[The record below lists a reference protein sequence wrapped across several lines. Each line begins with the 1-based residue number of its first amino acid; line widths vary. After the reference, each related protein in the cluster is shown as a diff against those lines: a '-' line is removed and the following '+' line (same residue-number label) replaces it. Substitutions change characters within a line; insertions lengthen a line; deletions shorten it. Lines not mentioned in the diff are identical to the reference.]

1 MEYFNFSCDF
11 ISASFPYLSNKLLDK
26 LLIVVSTFNS
36 LPGGFTNIFV
46 FSSWYWSPDLSMITL
61 TIFPFSTT
69 ALNLAPVPD
78 PIPTTSKSGGSS
90 QATFYNIYSCGCDA
104 SANQCSAGKNSI
116 SILQSTVTVT
126 N

>member
-46 FSSWYWSPDLSMITL
+46 FSSWYWSPDFSIITL

-69 ALNLAPVPD
+69 ALSFAPKPV
-78 PIPTTSKSGGSS
+78 PIPTTSKSGAVS
-90 QATFYNIYSCGCDA
+90 
-104 SANQCSAGKNSI
+104 
-116 SILQSTVTVT
+116 
-126 N
+126 